1 MINKNI
7 AKQILKQV
15 HEEFFSERIY
25 IAMEMYFKRLDL
37 NGYADLFHE
46 YALEERGHAY
56 DMLKFLDEWN
66 CDTTISLDTKEIPNN
81 YTSPMNVFEVAY
93 THEKYITKS
102 IYRCL
107 TIQCKNL

>member
-37 NGYADLFHE
+37 NGYADLFHK

-56 DMLKFLDEWN
+56 DMLEFLDEWN
-66 CDTTISLDTKEIPNN
+66 GVKW
-81 YTSPMNVFEVAY
+81 
-93 THEKYITKS
+93 
-102 IYRCL
+102 
-107 TIQCKNL
+107 